1 MNSVISRILFVF
13 SACIFMYGCKV
24 DDGSLQQP
32 SYPINP
38 NVFIDG
44 FSGGM
49 DYYAFAG
56 SDVYAFDLDYQTTYG
71 NSEASMRFYV
81 PDFDAAAGSY
91 AGGVFVAPGGRD
103 FSPFTALTFYMK
115 ASRSAT
121 IDVLGFGND
130 QGDFPTNVAFEGGVP
145 VNTNWQK
152 YYVPIPDPSKVTAET
167 ILLRFAEGPE
177 NGEGYT
183 FWIDEAKF
191 EDIGTFANPVASI
204 MGGENIVQLAYDGID
219 VGIEDVSYSVN
230 LPNGVDQS
238 YTIASTYFDLQSS
251 NEDVVRITPSNEIDI
266 VGEGSALI
274 RGYINGVEA
283 EGTLT
288 LNILGSLDPAPTPA
302 YDPANVISIFS
313 DVYDNVPVD
322 FYNGYWEPFQTTTSE
337 DFVINNDNVLNY
349 VNFNFVGTQFS
360 NPTIDASAMTH
371 LHLDVFIPGAVQ
383 AGTSLTLILRDFGPD
398 GQDGGGD
405 DTDISAS
412 FNSST
417 LVQGAWNSLDIPIAG
432 MANKSALGLLIY
444 EGSSLPNF
452 YADNI
457 FFYN

>member
-1 MNSVISRILFVF
+1 M
-13 SACIFMYGCKV
+13 
-24 DDGSLQQP
+24 
-32 SYPINP
+32 
-38 NVFIDG
+38 
-44 FSGGM
+44 
-49 DYYAFAG
+49 
-56 SDVYAFDLDYQTTYG
+56 
-71 NSEASMRFYV
+71 
-81 PDFDAAAGSY
+81 
-91 AGGVFVAPGGRD
+91 
-103 FSPFTALTFYMK
+103 
-115 ASRSAT
+115 
-121 IDVLGFGND
+121 
-130 QGDFPTNVAFEGGVP
+130 
-145 VNTNWQK
+145 NTNWQK

-177 NGEGYT
+177 NNEGYT

-191 EDIGTFANPVASI
+191 EDIGTFSNPVASI

-274 RGYINGVEA
+274 RGFINGVEA

-302 YDPANVISIFS
+302 YDPANVISVFS

-383 AGTSLTLILRDFGPD
+383 SGTSLTLIIRDFGPD

-405 DTDISAS
+405 DTDITAS